1 MGTDWESILG
11 ASGADLADAYDRVA
25 SEAVYDDEDLGDDG
39 PALPF
44 DED

>member
-25 SEAVYDDEDLGDDG
+25 SEAVYDDGDLGGDE

>member
-11 ASGADLADAYDRVA
+11 ASGADLADAYDGVA
-25 SEAVYDDEDLGDDG
+25 SDAVYDDGDPGDG
-39 PALPF
+39 KPALPF

>member
-25 SEAVYDDEDLGDDG
+25 SEAVYDDGGLGGDE

>member
-11 ASGADLADAYDRVA
+11 ASGADLADVYDTVA
-25 SEAVYDDEDLGDDG
+25 SAAIYDDRDVGDDE

>member
-1 MGTDWESILG
+1 MGTDWERILG

-25 SEAVYDDEDLGDDG
+25 TEAVYDNGDPGDDA
-39 PALPF
+39 PTLPF

>member
-11 ASGADLADAYDRVA
+11 ASGADLADAYDNVA
-25 SEAVYDDEDLGDDG
+25 SQAVYDGRDLGDDE

>member
-11 ASGADLADAYDRVA
+11 ASGADLADAYDRAA
-25 SEAVYDDEDLGDDG
+25 SEAVYDDGDPGDVV

>member
-11 ASGADLADAYDRVA
+11 VSGADLADAYDRVA
-25 SEAVYDDEDLGDDG
+25 SKAVYDESDLGDE

>member
-1 MGTDWESILG
+1 MGADWENILG
-11 ASGADLADAYDRVA
+11 ASGADLADAYDRVV
-25 SEAVYDDEDLGDDG
+25 SETVYGNEDLGDDK